1 MAEVTHE
8 KDILCLHVG
17 LSKGQGLTEGHAG
30 TESGRKSIFQR
41 RGCECGQL
49 LGSGGMWSFQAGS
62 PSWHMALDEGGVKG
76 LVKSQNFNPSFSN

>member
-1 MAEVTHE
+1 MAEVTQG
-8 KDILCLHVG
+8 KDTPCLHVG

-30 TESGRKSIFQR
+30 TESWAKSIFR
-41 RGCECGQL
+41 NRGCECGQL

-62 PSWHMALDEGGVKG
+62 PSWHMALDEGGLKR